1 MPTMNEPPALFKSRP
16 SAGTRESEPVYWD
29 IDDVQFHCRIGRS
42 TAWRLVR
49 QEGFPPPV
57 VLGRRT
63 LLWPRAEVISFVEN
77 KRNPEHYGASQPEE
91 SRPIFTVRASR
102 RQTG

>member
-1 MPTMNEPPALFKSRP
+1 MEDTATSEESRG
-16 SAGTRESEPVYWD
+16 SARARERNPIYWD

-49 QEGFPPPV
+49 EEGFPAPV

-63 LLWPRAEVISFVEN
+63 LLWPRAEVIAFVEE
-77 KRNPEHYGASQPEE
+77 KRDPEHYATDGDGD
-91 SRPIFTVRASR
+91 RRTMFTVRPSR
-102 RQTG
+102 RRAG

>member
-1 MPTMNEPPALFKSRP
+1 MDNGATSEEARS
-16 SAGTRESEPVYWD
+16 SARTRDRNPVYWD

-49 QEGFPPPV
+49 DAGFPSPV

-63 LLWPRAEVISFVEN
+63 VLWPRDEVLAFVED
-77 KRNPEHYGASQPEE
+77 KRDPDHYGSDQAE
-91 SRPIFTVRASR
+91 SRPPSFTVRPSR
-102 RQTG
+102 RRRIG